1 MRVLSGA
8 RRVAE
13 VLHEDGASVLVHCSD
28 GWDRTPQLVALAQ
41 LILDPFYRSIRGFA
55 SLVEKE
61 WCLFGHK
68 FADRIGVGKDI
79 TDQPNERSP
88 VMLQFLDCVWQMTR
102 QFPTCFEFNEKFLL
116 HISDSLISGLYGT
129 FLYNSERERV
139 LDKVWERTESVW
151 TPVLENPGPY
161 KNPLYRPTNRVLYP
175 RANLKRVVLWDGMFF
190 RWDPE
195 SHPDYMEY
203 MEPVEKND
211 DDASNHDYD
220 DDDDDDSPRG
230 TSVLDSPSAMPIGGD
245 LDEDKAELDID
256 VIHDFDEFRTKTL
269 SDCSDMSD
277 DDDFEISPSVTARY
291 DGSSTLTADELN
303 MTTPATS
310 EADAEGSPPAEARS
324 PLDEAILNRYHR
336 GAEERTRQRAQGRN
350 IREALLLAPAQS
362 RIKYLEQLLSESV
375 ARELQL
381 EAELD
386 SILHRAVRVT
396 SNANASGNGNG
407 TTLNC
412 CNLAGGGSENG
423 SAHS

>member
-41 LILDPFYRSIRGFA
+41 LILDPYYRTIRGFA
-55 SLVEKE
+55 CLIEKE
-61 WCLFGHK
+61 WCSFGHK
-68 FADRIGVGKDI
+68 FADRIGIGKDI
-79 TDQPNERSP
+79 TEHPNERSP

-116 HISDSLISGLYGT
+116 HISDALLSGLYGT
-129 FLYNSERERV
+129 FLYNSERERL

-151 TPVLENPGPY
+151 TPVLENPAPHR
-161 KNPLYRPTNRVLYP
+161 NPLYRSTNRVLYP
-175 RANLKRVVLWDGMFF
+175 RANLKRVVLWDAMFF

-203 MEPVEKND
+203 MDPAAD
-211 DDASNHDYD
+211 GDDASGDTEHHLGGN
-220 DDDDDDSPRG
+220 G
-230 TSVLDSPSAMPIGGD
+230 VNGSPSLGPMLHPDA
-245 LDEDKAELDID
+245 LDDEEKAFHLDID
-256 VIHDFDEFRTKTL
+256 VIHDYHDDFRHRMAL

-277 DDDFEISPSVTARY
+277 DDDENFAASPSAF
-291 DGSSTLTADELN
+291 SASTVSLHDALQPPMTDYGGVGGPGDLDDEL
-303 MTTPATS
+303 
-310 EADAEGSPPAEARS
+310 AD
-324 PLDEAILNRYHR
+324 RYRR
-336 GAEERTRQRAQGRN
+336 GADERTRQRAQGRS
-350 IREALLLAPAQS
+350 IREALQEAPPQS

-386 SILHRAVRVT
+386 SVHHRMLMTRTVRHD
-396 SNANASGNGNG
+396 SRA
-407 TTLNC
+407 
-412 CNLAGGGSENG
+412 
-423 SAHS
+423 